1 LGTPGQQQIQIND
14 YSSGSESEN
23 DKQNDSIKI
32 LNQNTNKI
40 SIVRNKDAVKGM
52 EPSHPQ

>member
-32 LNQNTNKI
+32 LNQIKI
-40 SIVRNKDAVKGM
+40 QIK
-52 EPSHPQ
+52 